1 MKIISKIFD
10 KSKYALYQVNKPFKL
25 KTSKGLYQ
33 MELHDIIGIRHATSD
48 KNSLRIIDTER
59 PSVVVSIPLKQ
70 LSKLRGYLTYQVM
83 SKQKDIFN
91 E

>member
-1 MKIISKIFD
+1 MKLISKVFN
-10 KSKYALYQVNKPFKL
+10 KNKYALYHVNKPFRL
-25 KTSKGLYQ
+25 KTSKGMYQ

-48 KNSLRIIDTER
+48 KSKLRIIDTTN
-59 PSVVVSIPLKQ
+59 PNAVVSIPLKGLQ
-70 LSKLRGYLTYQVM
+70 KLRGYLTYQVM